1 MTRVLVVGAGPTGL
15 TAAVELNRRGV
26 EVEIIDKRAEGSGLS
41 RAVGITP
48 QSLCLLYPSGV
59 TDKLLAEGIHFR
71 EARIYRRSELG
82 LTLPIRAT
90 PPKYGYDFILGL
102 PQDRTEALLRETV
115 EEAGVK
121 VRFSTEL
128 TGLKEEESGVLA
140 TVADGKSE
148 RYDYVLGADG
158 VHSTTRKLLDIPF
171 PGHDLPETWS
181 IADVN
186 AKDWP
191 HPETLTLCQL
201 SRGGVVVAVPLATDR
216 YRVISNRPDAL
227 RQLPLEMDVTKIRR
241 EGEFTISI
249 RQVPTYNRGL
259 VYLAGDAAHSHSPVG
274 GRGMNVGI
282 ADAAEFAKRLAE
294 GSLEGYSAARH
305 REGAKVIAGSE
316 RVRKIVTSTSPMTRR
331 LFRLAL
337 KAAALLPPVR
347 RKIVDVLL
355 YG

>member
-1 MTRVLVVGAGPTGL
+1 MRVLVVGAGPTGL
-15 TAAVELNRRGV
+15 TAAVELKRRGM
-26 EVEIIDKRAEGSGLS
+26 EVAIIEKRAEGSGLS

-48 QSLCLLYPSGV
+48 MSLCLLYPSGV
-59 TDKLLAEGIHFR
+59 ADKLLAEGIRFR

-82 LTLPIRAT
+82 LVLPIHAT

-102 PQDRTEALLRETV
+102 PQDRTEALLREALEGMSV
-115 EEAGVK
+115 S

-128 TGLKEEESGVLA
+128 TGLKEEKDGVLA
-140 TVADGKSE
+140 TMADGASE
-148 RYDYVLGADG
+148 RFDYVLGADG

-191 HPETLTLCQL
+191 NPETLTLCQL

-216 YRVISNRPDAL
+216 YRIISNRPEAL
-227 RQLPLEMDVTKIRR
+227 RQLPLEMDVTNIRR
-241 EGEFTISI
+241 EGEFTISV
-249 RQVPTYNRGL
+249 RQVSTYNRGR
-259 VYLAGDAAHSHSPVG
+259 VYLAGDAAHCHSPVG
-274 GRGMNVGI
+274 GRGMNLGI

-294 GSLEGYSAARH
+294 DTLDGYSEARH
-305 REGAKVIAGSE
+305 RKGAKIIAGSE
-316 RVRKIVTSTSPMTRR
+316 RVRKIVTSTRPMIRK

-337 KAAALLPPVR
+337 SVAAHLPPLR
-347 RKIVDVLL
+347 RRIVDVLL